1 MISHDAVIEI
11 YVYWYKISIKF
22 LYHNQVLEQGTVV
35 GQVVVNSPPPGECL
49 KRTSIEDPQQEE
61 EEVVKKKMKLAASE
75 VKLAESETR
84 KEGAAAANAAGAA
97 AAAVDVEPGKV
108 DKSVVLAVL
117 KQAKLRQEHS
127 LENR

>member
-1 MISHDAVIEI
+1 M
-11 YVYWYKISIKF
+11 
-22 LYHNQVLEQGTVV
+22 V
-35 GQVVVNSPPPGECL
+35 GQVVVNSPPLGETL
-49 KRTSIEDPQQEE
+49 KRTSTEDPQQEE

-75 VKLAESETR
+75 VKLAESEIR
-84 KEGAAAANAAGAA
+84 KEGAAAANGAA

-108 DKSVVLAVL
+108 DKSLVLAVL